1 MWRHLTANF
10 ADLLF
15 SVAEAM
21 DRADPS
27 LVDHQM
33 RAAYVCAELARAA
46 GLDFEQTERLVI
58 AALLHDIG
66 ALSPEAKIGVHSAK
80 ESRLEPHCQRGGQL
94 FREAAWL
101 APAAVI
107 VDWHHTPIK
116 KHLLAGR
123 SLAEFD
129 VLGAQILCLADH
141 LEVAIRRD
149 TFILHQVATLRAGI
163 HQFAGSLFHADVV
176 ALFDQVSGNDCFWLE
191 LVARDLGQQLRKRN
205 LLRSV
210 GLDYAA
216 VRELAGVFKDMTDFR
231 AAFTVTHSAGVAACA
246 QGIGAALGLAEQ
258 ELQQLELA
266 GLLHDVGKLVVPNAI
281 FCKAAPLTPEE
292 FAVIRQHAYCSQ
304 RILTRVRGFEKIAK
318 WAGQHHE
325 RPDGSGYCRGTGQAN
340 LDLGARVLAVAD
352 VAIAMAE
359 RRPYR
364 EPRDA
369 ATVQRE
375 LAALAGKGWLDAKV
389 VAALT
394 DNHPTIAARVAAAQA
409 ADAARYRKHYAM
421 IS

>member
-1 MWRHLTANF
+1 MWHHLTANF

-21 DRADPS
+21 DLVDAS
-27 LVDHQM
+27 LADHQM
-33 RAAYVCAELARAA
+33 RTAYVCAELARVA
-46 GLDFEQTERLVI
+46 GLDFEQTERLAI
-58 AALLHDIG
+58 AALLHDMG
-66 ALSPEAKIGVHSAK
+66 ALSPEAKMGVHSAK

-101 APAAVI
+101 APAAAI
-107 VDWHHTPIK
+107 VDWHHTPMT

-123 SLAEFD
+123 GLADFD
-129 VLGAQILCLADH
+129 VLGAQMLCLADH

-149 TFILHQVATLRAGI
+149 TFILHQVDALRAGI
-163 HQFAGSLFHADVV
+163 HQFAGSLLHADVV

-210 GLDYAA
+210 SLDYAA
-216 VRELAGVFKDMTDFR
+216 TRALAGVFKDMTDFR
-231 AAFTVTHSAGVAACA
+231 ANFTVTHSAGVAACA
-246 QGIGAALGLAEQ
+246 TGIGAALGLAEQ

-266 GLLHDVGKLVVPNAI
+266 GLLHDIGKLVVPNAI

-304 RILTRVRGFEKIAK
+304 HILARVRGFEKVAK

-325 RPDGSGYCRGTGQAN
+325 RSNGSGYCRGAAQAQ
-340 LDLGARVLAVAD
+340 LDLGARALGVAD

-364 EPRDA
+364 EPHAA

-375 LAALAGKGWLDAKV
+375 LAAQAGKGWLDAEV
-389 VAALT
+389 VAALA
-394 DNHPTIAARVAAAQA
+394 DNYPAIAARVNEAQA
-409 ADAARYRKHYAM
+409 ADATRYRNHYAM

>member
-15 SVAEAM
+15 SVSEAM
-21 DRADPS
+21 DLADAS

-33 RAAYVCAELARAA
+33 RTAYVCAELARAA
-46 GLDFEQTERLVI
+46 GLDFEQSERLAI

-66 ALSPEAKIGVHSAK
+66 ALSPEAKIGVHSAS

-94 FREAAWL
+94 FREADWL

-107 VDWHHTPIK
+107 VDWHHTFMR
-116 KHLLAGR
+116 KHREAGR
-123 SLAEFD
+123 GLADFD
-129 VLGAQILCLADH
+129 VLGAQMLCLADH
-141 LEVAIRRD
+141 LEVAMRRD
-149 TFILHQVATLRAGI
+149 TFILHQVDTLRAGI
-163 HQFAGSLFHADVV
+163 HRLSGSLLHADVV
-176 ALFDQVSGNDCFWLE
+176 ALFDQVSGNDGFWLE

-210 GLDYAA
+210 SLDYPATRA
-216 VRELAGVFKDMTDFR
+216 LAGAFKDMTDFR

-246 QGIGAALGLAEQ
+246 RGIGAALGLEEQ

-266 GLLHDVGKLVVPNAI
+266 GLLHDIGKLVVPNAI

-304 RILTRVRGFEKIAK
+304 RILARVRGFEKVAK

-325 RPDGSGYCRGTGQAN
+325 RPDGSGYCRGTGQSN

-364 EPRDA
+364 AANDA
-369 ATVQRE
+369 ATVRRE
-375 LAALAGKGWLDAKV
+375 LAALAGKGWLDAEV
-389 VAALT
+389 VAALA
-394 DNHPTIAARVAAAQA
+394 DNHPAIAARVEEAQA
-409 ADAARYRKHYAM
+409 ADAARYRNQYAM